1 MAKRQKYD
9 KAEVIADWKTGK
21 YTERALAGKHKISPA
36 TAHNIVSGIDKT
48 LEPLIS
54 KQVEINQEL
63 SELSEQEVSKFKHEV
78 DERSK
83 HIQFFK
89 GAHML
94 AATTAVKKLRQDGTN
109 ASYQEINSA
118 VNALAKAQESVLGKE
133 PSTVINNTNTANAS
147 VQSLTL
153 ATAPPE
159 MIRQAEYYQELDN
172 EY

>member
-1 MAKRQKYD
+1 MAKRIKYD
-9 KAEVIADWKTGK
+9 KAEVIADWKTGS
-21 YTERALAGKHKISPA
+21 YTERALASKHKISPG
-36 TAHNIVSGIDKT
+36 TAHNIVAGIEKT

-63 SELSEQEVSKFKHEV
+63 SELSEQEMSKFKQEV

-94 AATTAVKKLRQDGTN
+94 AATTAVKKLKEDGTR

-118 VNALAKAQESVLGKE
+118 VNALSKAQESVLGKE
-133 PSTVINNTNTANAS
+133 PNTVINNINENSNS
-147 VQSLTL
+147 VQS
-153 ATAPPE
+153 AVVGVQSPE
-159 MIRQAEYYQELDN
+159 DVKRINELLKS
-172 EY
+172 YI